1 MKKYLAAAA
10 LIGVLGLSGIS
21 MATPQNYNGCG
32 NYGGAGYCGNW
43 ADQGRNDEN
52 TAAFYEETKELRKSI
67 VVKRSELDALM
78 RQDNPD
84 ENKVAKLTGELYD
97 LQTTMEEKAD
107 KAFAGKTEDSPG
119 PGYGYCRG
127 GRRGW

>member
-10 LIGVLGLSGIS
+10 LVGVLGLTGIT
-21 MATPQNYNGCG
+21 MANPQNYYGCG
-32 NYGGAGYCGNW
+32 NYRGAGYCGNV
-43 ADQGRNDEN
+43 AEPDGNDEN
-52 TAAFYEETKELRKSI
+52 VAAFYEETKELRRSI

-84 ENKVAKLTGELYD
+84 EKKVAALTGELYD
-97 LQTTMEEKAD
+97 LQTTMAEKAD
-107 KAFAGKTEDSPG
+107 KAFAGKTENVPG

-127 GRRGW
+127 GCRGW